1 MTNLWAMKT
10 RGGVWIYLN
19 PDQIIEIIPRKY
31 EFSDDGFDVMV
42 VGREKPLE
50 CQGNFYQLLNRVAKV
65 AYVNTIVFDNVE
77 LDKAEAKK
85 LEEYGIYMKAREA
98 MESTGEEKAR
108 DADGCC
114 GKNLSVDC

>member
-1 MTNLWAMKT
+1 MSMTSLWAMKT

-31 EFSDDGFDVMV
+31 DFSDDGFDVMV

-50 CQGNFYQLLNRVAKV
+50 CQGNYCQLLNRVAKV
-65 AYVNTIVFDNVE
+65 AGINTIVFDNVE

-108 DADGCC
+108 DC
-114 GKNLSVDC
+114 GWMW